1 MSNNYKWETVGKCKF
16 YTDGTTCTDIEV
28 MDNAK
33 EISFIYPKFRIDRE
47 KCKKVFSSVETLMIG
62 RNVISIVIP
71 NKMFPN
77 VKQVKSKSSSFLDGK
92 YLIEKAGMRLLNAFG
107 QNENTAIDFTR
118 FHRIGNY
125 AFEGC
130 KAKKAIGIREM
141 KISTIQD
148 TAFIDSG
155 FLDQPFINGIKCLGP
170 IIIDV
175 DETAD
180 EITLPIEDVYY
191 CVPKR
196 PQKCVRV
203 PNLNAFSA
211 MRKLPKKVIIE
222 DKNIRYDDALMYKFY
237 NREIEEFES
246 RVPRYK
252 TVDGILYSADMK
264 TLIIC
269 PAGKTGEV
277 TIPDGVMRIRKQ
289 AFYGS
294 KISKIIFP
302 DSLLRLQKE
311 AFYGC
316 ENLKEIDFGNGI
328 EQIGGDGSQHRM
340 LD

>member
-1 MSNNYKWETVGKCKF
+1 
-16 YTDGTTCTDIEV
+16 
-28 MDNAK
+28 
-33 EISFIYPKFRIDRE
+33 
-47 KCKKVFSSVETLMIG
+47 
-62 RNVISIVIP
+62 
-71 NKMFPN
+71 
-77 VKQVKSKSSSFLDGK
+77 
-92 YLIEKAGMRLLNAFG
+92 
-107 QNENTAIDFTR
+107 
-118 FHRIGNY
+118 
-125 AFEGC
+125 
-130 KAKKAIGIREM
+130 
-141 KISTIQD
+141 
-148 TAFIDSG
+148 
-155 FLDQPFINGIKCLGP
+155 
-170 IIIDV
+170 
-175 DETAD
+175 
-180 EITLPIEDVYY
+180 
-191 CVPKR
+191 
-196 PQKCVRV
+196 
-203 PNLNAFSA
+203 

-328 EQIGGDGSQHRM
+328 EQIGGDGSQDIFSGCAFEKLVFPPQVKEIGINAFYSCSKLQEIIFEDGLKYISGGAFKNCPKLTEITLPASIKELGPDAFLCEILREGIQDINVNMSTIPEDFGRAFTHPGNMQNRTCYTIWYTT
-340 LD
+340 